1 MNKEQKDFLA
11 KNELRFDNLVKF
23 QVDAVNSETKTISVI
38 LSDET
43 KVIRWSWEKDWFDV
57 ILVHDINSVDL
68 TRKDI
73 MPLLVQHNTEMLPI
87 GRWENIRIEDRKLK
101 GDAVFD
107 PEDEYAMEIFGK
119 FERKFMQSFS
129 VGLGEW
135 RLQLFE
141 DINENGRST
150 YKAVEWSL
158 QECSVVTIPAI
169 PNAKVGFSNQQEE
182 NQTENNTNENNLCY
196 NSDVTNSNKE
206 KKKMT
211 KEEFKASHPDLYAQ
225 IFNDGEKQEKERVLA
240 HIEMSKTTG
249 ATSYAME
256 CIEKGENFN
265 PLVQAKYLGFAMN
278 KNDTNARNDENI
290 PPVETPSSSED
301 AEDKKRDEAFEATF
315 NLKV

>member
-196 NSDVTNSNKE
+196 NSNVTNSSKE
-206 KKKMT
+206 QKKMT

-225 IFNDGEKQEKERVLA
+225 IFSDGEKNEKDRVLA
-240 HIEMSKTTG
+240 HIEMSKTSG
-249 ATSYAME
+249 ALEYSME
-256 CIEKGENFN
+256 CIEKGEGFGAN
-265 PLVQAKYLGFAMN
+265 VQAKYLGFAMN
-278 KNDTNARNDENI
+278 KNDVNARKDENI
-290 PPVETPSSSED
+290 PPVETPQGSED
-301 AEDKKRDEAFEATF
+301 IEDKKRDEAFEAAF